1 MPTAY
6 LSPSQLQDLTNV
18 SSAAP
23 GSGDNGKALVW
34 NQAAGRWQAEQ
45 VAYSNLSGAPA
56 LPVPLASGGTGTQTG
71 SITGTEALTFASGA
85 NGNISLTPN
94 GTGKAVIG
102 NELEINLRSQ
112 NFVETGLNINL
123 PNNQS
128 NYNNGIYFRKGAGY
142 FNVSNSTTLSDSFS
156 PFFVAKNNPNQS
168 SQASCLGFIGLY
180 PPTAT
185 AALGVVNF
193 NARDTD
199 DTDTL
204 LRDDLL
210 CFAFWN
216 SYQQLG
222 SLTPPSLLFS
232 ILGSGNAGLKGEL
245 NIRSTSASTNT
256 TTGALRVAGGAG
268 IAGALHVGGQINGL
282 GAVQPGTPAS
292 AAATGTA
299 GQIRWDAD
307 YIYVCTATNT
317 WKRVAISTW

>member
-18 SSAAP
+18 SSTAP

-34 NQAAGRWQAEQ
+34 NQTAGRWQAEQ

-56 LPVPLASGGTGTQTG
+56 LPIPLASGGTGTQTG
-71 SITGTEALTFASGA
+71 SITGTGALTFASA
-85 NGNISLTPN
+85 SNGNVTLSPH
-94 GTGKAVIG
+94 GTGKTVID
-102 NELEINLRSQ
+102 NELNINLRSQ
-112 NFVETGLNINL
+112 HVVDTGLNINL

-128 NYNNGIYFRKGAGY
+128 NYLNGIHFRKGPGY
-142 FNVSNSTTLSDSFS
+142 FSVHNGTTVGDSFL
-156 PFFVAKNNPNQS
+156 PFFIAKNNTNQNT
-168 SQASCLGFIGLY
+168 QVSCLGFIGLY
-180 PPTAT
+180 PPAAT
-185 AALGVVNF
+185 ADLGVVNF
-193 NARDTD
+193 NARDTG
-199 DTDTL
+199 DTATL
-204 LRDDLL
+204 LPDSLL

-222 SLTPPSLLFS
+222 VLTSPSLLFS

-268 IAGALHVGGQINGL
+268 IAGDLHVGGQINGL
-282 GAVQPGTPAS
+282 GAVQSGTPAS